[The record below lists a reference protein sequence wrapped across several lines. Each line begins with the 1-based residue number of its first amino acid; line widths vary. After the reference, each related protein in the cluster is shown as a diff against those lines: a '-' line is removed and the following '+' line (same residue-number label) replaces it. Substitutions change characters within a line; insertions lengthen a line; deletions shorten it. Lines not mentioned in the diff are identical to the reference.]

1 MHKNSKCLYFSRDK
15 QSGQPHLEP
24 FQLQYQAIPDTL
36 KSSKT
41 SVPGTP
47 TTPVTPPSSVISP
60 ASSSSLTPG
69 MQSMNFGRGRG
80 RPWKQLIE
88 PSMEGFPEHDTGDE
102 KHRWLKMKVTEL
114 WRYNMLTSDQSAEFR
129 KKENA
134 HVCEYYCKKKVAEAA
149 AGSGQPPPCPPT
161 PSADD
166 DTLDS
171 QDKAREKSRL
181 QYVK

>member
-1 MHKNSKCLYFSRDK
+1 MSIYFSRDK

-24 FQLQYQAIPDTL
+24 FQLQYQAIRDTP

-47 TTPVTPPSSVISP
+47 TMPVTPPSSVISP

-69 MQSMNFGRGRG
+69 MQSMNISRGRG
-80 RPWKQLIE
+80 RPQKQLIE
-88 PSMEGFPEHDTGDE
+88 PSMEGFPEHGTGDE
-102 KHRWLKMKVTEL
+102 KHRWLKMKATEL

-134 HVCEYYCKKKVAEAA
+134 HVWEYYHKKKVAEAA
-149 AGSGQPPPCPPT
+149 AASGQPPPHPPT

-166 DTLDS
+166 DTPDS
-171 QDKAREKSRL
+171 QDKAREKSQL

>member
-1 MHKNSKCLYFSRDK
+1 MSIYFSRDK

-24 FQLQYQAIPDTL
+24 FQLQYQAIPDTP

-69 MQSMNFGRGRG
+69 MQSMNIGRGRG
-80 RPWKQLIE
+80 RPRKQLIE
-88 PSMEGFPEHDTGDE
+88 PSMEGFPEHGTGDE
-102 KHRWLKMKVTEL
+102 KHRWLKMKATEL
-114 WRYNMLTSDQSAEFR
+114 WQYNMLTSDQSAEFR

-134 HVCEYYCKKKVAEAA
+134 CVCEYYRKKKVAEAA
-149 AGSGQPPPCPPT
+149 AASGQPPPCPPT

-166 DTLDS
+166 DTPDS
-171 QDKAREKSRL
+171 QDNAREKS
-181 QYVK
+181 

>member
-1 MHKNSKCLYFSRDK
+1 MSIYFSRDK

-24 FQLQYQAIPDTL
+24 FQLKYQAIPDTL

-47 TTPVTPPSSVISP
+47 TPPVTPPSSVISP
-60 ASSSSLTPG
+60 TSSSSLTPG
-69 MQSMNFGRGRG
+69 MQSINISRGRG

-88 PSMEGFPEHDTGDE
+88 PSMEGFPEHGPGDE
-102 KHRWLKMKVTEL
+102 MHRWLKMKVTEL

-134 HVCEYYCKKKVAEAA
+134 HVCEYYHKKKVAEAA
-149 AGSGQPPPCPPT
+149 AASGQPPHPPT

-166 DTLDS
+166 DTPDS
-171 QDKAREKSRL
+171 QDKVREKSRL
-181 QYVK
+181 WW

>member
-1 MHKNSKCLYFSRDK
+1 MSIHFSRDK

-24 FQLQYQAIPDTL
+24 FQLQYQAIPDTP

-69 MQSMNFGRGRG
+69 MQSMNIGRGRG

-88 PSMEGFPEHDTGDE
+88 PSMEGFPENGTSDE
-102 KHRWLKMKVTEL
+102 KHRWLKMKATEL
-114 WRYNMLTSDQSAEFR
+114 W
-129 KKENA
+129 
-134 HVCEYYCKKKVAEAA
+134 
-149 AGSGQPPPCPPT
+149 
-161 PSADD
+161 
-166 DTLDS
+166 
-171 QDKAREKSRL
+171 
-181 QYVK
+181 